1 MTEIE
6 DQAQPKFLQA
16 PAACGE
22 DLEQVDWTGTVPVRL
37 TDDLHLG
44 IRFDNSDL
52 QQLVT
57 DALGERVAHEVENP
71 APFYSVRLGT
81 AGRRKKAPLH
91 TLLLGGRPVLSTRDL
106 GRLVRGLG
114 NHVSSHLSSE
124 GYVVEAVPVAAPG
137 GVLLVPTEI
146 LAMGRVTDRLLLP
159 AGFRMADV
167 PRVVLNPAKAQVTV
181 PESVVELSVPAARLA
196 AIGATTSEET
206 LPAGTYDLSGWLVQ
220 VPAPLLGPLRTV
232 DALRSAAPLIHPPYP
247 AGAQAALDEM
257 RLLVDAIPMTG
268 ITWITHDDLVTTVL
282 EAGRAS

>member
-1 MTEIE
+1 MTETV
-6 DQAQPKFLQA
+6 DDAQPTFLQA

-37 TDDLHLG
+37 ADDLLLG
-44 IRFDNSDL
+44 VRFDNADL

-57 DALGERVAHEVENP
+57 EALGDRVAHEVENP
-71 APFYSVRLGT
+71 TPFYSVRLGT

-91 TLLLGGRPVLSTRDL
+91 NLLLGGRPVLSTRDL

-114 NHVSSHLSSE
+114 NHVSSHLTSE

-137 GVLLVPTEI
+137 GVVLVPTEV

-167 PRVVLNPAKAQVTV
+167 PRVVLDPAKAQVTV
-181 PESVVELSVPAARLA
+181 PEPEVVLSVPTARLEP
-196 AIGATTSEET
+196 IGATTTEET
-206 LPAGTYDLSGWLVQ
+206 LPPGTYDLSGWLVQ
-220 VPAPLLGPLRTV
+220 VPAPLVGPLRTV

-247 AGAQAALDEM
+247 SGAQAALDEM
-257 RLLVDAIPMTG
+257 RLLVEAVPMTG
-268 ITWITHDDLVTTVL
+268 VTWITHDDLVTTVL
-282 EAGRAS
+282 EAGKAL